1 MWRADECDAGK
12 HKAAAGV
19 NTACDNC
26 IAGTFKAAAGV
37 NTACDNCVA
46 GKYSAAAAS
55 TVCTNCE
62 AGKSCTTQT
71 QPTTSA
77 TTTSASTITHEVR
90 ITLSLPMSPSAFTDE
105 KQTAFKASLAQAA
118 GVASKAVVINKIE
131 SISSRRHLLAE
142 AIRVDTS
149 IMAPGQAAADEM
161 AGRLTADSINRELS
175 KAGLPT
181 ATLLEAANPAL
192 NPSTTS
198 PELSASNTGTGAV
211 AAEATVASS
220 SSFFSTP
227 VLVGGIL
234 GIVFLAGVVA
244 CFCHWKCKNH
254 SMAAPSHDTQTP
266 ATLEMGTH
274 ATSVN
279 EDLVS
284 NDMEVSS
291 VTRSNKIRGAG
302 ELCYKLQEREAEAT
316 VPHVPYSELAVES
329 TALAAGSFKSVYKA
343 RWEKKGRNVALLV
356 LRNSNQAAL
365 SDMENEIR
373 MFGTLG
379 KHKHV
384 AELLATCTQAQSE
397 DKCMVMEF
405 APLGSLD
412 HVLSKAHQ
420 DGVDI
425 GNLVKIT
432 VGMQV
437 AEAMTHLHLY
447 KVLHRD
453 LAIRNTLAFRFDP
466 QNWKMVL
473 VKVTDYGLSLLVHK
487 GFTGGASV
495 IEVATMSSNAAGPTR
510 WMAPESIMRR
520 VYSNKSDVWSFGV
533 LLYEVWTL
541 GMIPYHLIADDKEV
555 ARLVTQGERLS
566 RPDNCPQQL
575 YAIMQDCWKSSSKDR
590 PNMPEL
596 QTALQ
601 EVFMEESLE
610 EAKSECVVC
619 LTAEPV
625 MALMP
630 CGHRC
635 ACAHCATLLRTCPIC
650 RSPVQEAKRI
660 FG

>member
-1 MWRADECDAGK
+1 
-12 HKAAAGV
+12 
-19 NTACDNC
+19 
-26 IAGTFKAAAGV
+26 
-37 NTACDNCVA
+37 
-46 GKYSAAAAS
+46 
-55 TVCTNCE
+55 
-62 AGKSCTTQT
+62 
-71 QPTTSA
+71 
-77 TTTSASTITHEVR
+77 
-90 ITLSLPMSPSAFTDE
+90 MSPSAFTNE

-118 GVASKAVVINKIE
+118 GVASEAVVINKIE

-149 IMAPGQAAADEM
+149 IMAPGQAAAKEM
-161 AGRLTADSINRELS
+161 VGKLTADSINRELS

-181 ATLLEAANPAL
+181 ATVLEPAAL

-211 AAEATVASS
+211 VAEAKVASS

-244 CFCHWKCKNH
+244 CFFHWKCKNH
-254 SMAAPSHDTQTP
+254 DIQTP
-266 ATLEMGTH
+266 ATLEMGTR

-291 VTRSNKIRGAG
+291 VPRSNEIRGTG

-316 VPHVPYSELAVES
+316 VPHIPYSELAVDAN
-329 TALAAGSFKSVYKA
+329 ALAAGSFKSVYKA

-365 SDMENEIR
+365 LDMENEIR

-379 KHKHV
+379 KHKHL

-412 HVLSKAHQ
+412 HVLSKADE
-420 DGVDI
+420 DGIDI
-425 GNLVKIT
+425 SNLVKIM

-437 AEAMTHLHLY
+437 AEAMAHLHLY

-453 LAIRNTLAFRFDP
+453 LAIRNILAFRFDP
-466 QNWKMVL
+466 QNWKQVL
-473 VKVTDYGLSLLVHK
+473 VKVTDYGLSLLAHA
-487 GFTGGASV
+487 GFTGGTSV
-495 IEVATMSSNAAGPTR
+495 VEIQTISSNAAGPTR
-510 WMAPESIMRR
+510 WMAPESIRRR
-520 VYSNKSDVWSFGV
+520 VYSQKSDVWSFGV

-555 ARLVTQGERLS
+555 ARVVLQGERLP
-566 RPDNCPQQL
+566 RPDNCSQQL
-575 YAIMQDCWKSSSKDR
+575 YAIMQDCWKTSSRDR
-590 PNMPEL
+590 PSMLEL

-601 EVFMEESLE
+601 EVFTEETLE
-610 EAKSECVVC
+610 AAKTECVVC

-635 ACAHCATLLRTCPIC
+635 ACAHCAPSLRTCPIC